1 MASNDEKV
9 ETLRNE
15 NKKLNHEPHEPK
27 QDHRKATNELK
38 SKQAVNQDFVDH
50 QNQQDNNANHKQIKE
65 VTLKMKLPELKE
77 NQKKKLIERF
87 KQNKIAESFSQTLVT
102 RVFHE
107 MEIQDVMTYQ
117 DYWKKFNCITNAEDG
132 LLPFE

>member
-27 QDHRKATNELK
+27 QDYRKATNEFK

-50 QNQQDNNANHKQIKE
+50 QKQQDNNANHE
-65 VTLKMKLPELKE
+65 
-77 NQKKKLIERF
+77 
-87 KQNKIAESFSQTLVT
+87 QT
-102 RVFHE
+102 
-107 MEIQDVMTYQ
+107 
-117 DYWKKFNCITNAEDG
+117 
-132 LLPFE
+132 